1 MSVEGSARNKEE
13 KKLLAMLRQQSQVRR
28 VPAARLR
35 VCQCV
40 RLSIRLEQTGH
51 WAVNLLKEVES
62 VNASGSEAEARRGR
76 RYAGTGKEDSEPA
89 EGRKF
94 TLGAAGSL
102 AKHP

>member
-13 KKLLAMLRQQSQVRR
+13 KKLLPMLRQQSQVRR

-62 VNASGSEAEARRGR
+62 VNASGSGSEAGARRGGRYVGR
-76 RYAGTGKEDSEPA
+76 RTTSRPA
-89 EGRKF
+89 EGREE
-94 TLGAAGSL
+94 GSS
-102 AKHP
+102 H